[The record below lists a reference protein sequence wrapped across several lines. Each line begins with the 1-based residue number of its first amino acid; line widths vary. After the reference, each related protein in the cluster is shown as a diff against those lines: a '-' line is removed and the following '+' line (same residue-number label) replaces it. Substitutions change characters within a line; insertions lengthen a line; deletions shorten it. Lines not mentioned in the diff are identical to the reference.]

1 MFRKSTTRRAA
12 RRLRLEFLETREV
25 PDAAPTDIKDPPP
38 TDPTVPVQTAPADT
52 TTDTGEPLP
61 DGGNLEDPTV
71 IFQTTSAPQESP
83 AVDLGVSITADKP
96 KPSLNEL
103 ITFKVTL
110 TNNGPVQSTGSTVN
124 VTLPAGMTFVSASA
138 ATGFDPSTGAWTPG
152 TVASKGTA
160 VLSVKARLTDTASQS
175 VTAAVGGAD
184 QADDKADNNSASVTL
199 SPVLARLK
207 MSKSFSATSVGVG
220 GTAVMTVAVGNGGQ
234 GKARDVVVDTTLPEG
249 ITLVRIL
256 SSTQG
261 SFTGNGRS
269 WNVGSVAPGAIAVLR
284 LLVIVN
290 KEGKH
295 ESPSVATASG
305 IDTTTSKLDATGAIT
320 GTKWTGPAGWSY
332 YGGPNFSINP
342 GPVPV
347 AAKSVSPWAGAVI
360 NNQFLASHGF
370 AMSGFKVR

>member
-12 RRLRLEFLETREV
+12 RRLRLESLETREV
-25 PDAAPTDIKDPPP
+25 PDGTPTDIDPLPP
-38 TDPTVPVQTAPADT
+38 DDTVPVQTAPPDK
-52 TTDTGEPLP
+52 TTDSGEPLP
-61 DGGNLEDPTV
+61 DGVITLDSSNPDDV
-71 IFQTTSAPQESP
+71 IFQTTSAPEESP
-83 AVDLGVSITADKP
+83 AVDLGVAISADKP

-110 TNNGPVQSTGSTVN
+110 TNNGPVQSTGATVN
-124 VTLPAGMTFVSASA
+124 VTLPAGMTFVSSSA
-138 ATGFDPSTGAWTPG
+138 ATGFDSTTGTWTPG
-152 TVASKGTA
+152 TLASKGTA
-160 VLSVKARLTDTASQS
+160 VLSVKARLTDLASQS
-175 VTAAVGGAD
+175 VTAAVAGAD
-184 QADDKADNNSASVTL
+184 QTDDKADNNSASVTV

-207 MSKSFSATSVGVG
+207 VSKSFSATTVGVG

-269 WNVGSVAPGAIAVLR
+269 WHVGSVAPGSIAVLR

-305 IDTTTSKLDATGAIT
+305 IDTATSRLDATGAIT
-320 GTKWTGPAGWSY
+320 GTKWTGPASWSY
-332 YGGPNFSINP
+332 YGGPHFSINP
-342 GPVPV
+342 GPVPA
-347 AAKSVSPWAGAVI
+347 AAKGVTSWSGMMI
-360 NNQFLASHGF
+360 TNQFLINRGF
-370 AMSGFKVR
+370 RL